1 MGIGKR
7 LRFFRHLRGLTLKE
21 LGILSG
27 FNPKNADTR
36 VAQYERE
43 RAMPCDDIINRF
55 AESLHVDI
63 HALKVPN
70 LSTPA
75 EIMHMLFLLEDI
87 ITNNNNEEL
96 SIMINRWVSMSKKL
110 KEGKI
115 TKRTYD
121 EWRYIFK

>member
-1 MGIGKR
+1 MDIK
-7 LRFFRHLRGLTLKE
+7 KE
-21 LGILSG
+21 IHKEISECSILILISRI
-27 FNPKNADTR
+27 NIS
-36 VAQYERE
+36 
-43 RAMPCDDIINRF
+43 CDDIINRF

-63 HALKVPN
+63 QALKVPN

-87 ITNNNNEEL
+87 IANNNNEEL

-121 EWRYIFK
+121 EWRYNFK